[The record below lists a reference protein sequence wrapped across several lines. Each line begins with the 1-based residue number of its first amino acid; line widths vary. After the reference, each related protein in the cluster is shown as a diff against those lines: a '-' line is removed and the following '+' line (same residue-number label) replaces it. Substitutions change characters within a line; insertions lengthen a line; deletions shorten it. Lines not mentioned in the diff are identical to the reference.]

1 MIDYQSIL
9 KSMLNQSIVNQVFH
23 ALGDPTRRRIVEQL
37 SQGPASVT
45 DLARP
50 LGITLAAVVQHIQ
63 ILEQSGVVRT
73 RKVGRLRTCQIE
85 PAGLNIAAEWLAERR
100 SLWERRL
107 DRLGELLAEEPPAEQ
122 ATTETGES

>member
-1 MIDYQSIL
+1 
-9 KSMLNQSIVNQVFH
+9 MLNQSIVNQVFH